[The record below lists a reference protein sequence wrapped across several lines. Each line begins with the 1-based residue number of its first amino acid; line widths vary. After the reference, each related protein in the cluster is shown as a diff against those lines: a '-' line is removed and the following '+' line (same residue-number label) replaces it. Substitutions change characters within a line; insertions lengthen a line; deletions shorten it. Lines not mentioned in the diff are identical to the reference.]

1 MVRCSNCGRD
11 IDQPAVASIAG
22 SIMGDEYIES
32 FYRCLWCGL
41 YTVEILRDRFLGE
54 AVVSMRGPISRP
66 EGDAIVQRIAQC
78 SRPWNKKCRCDVHQE
93 HFGYALD

>member
-1 MVRCSNCGRD
+1 MIRCSNCGRD

-32 FYRCLWCGL
+32 YYLCPWCDQ
-41 YTVEILRDRFLGE
+41 YTVELVRDRFLGE
-54 AVVSMRGPISRP
+54 AEVSLRGPISWP
-66 EGDAIVQRIAQC
+66 EGSAIVQRIKQC
-78 SRPWNKKCRCDVHQE
+78 SEPRNKKCRCDVHQE